1 MKPLRKNKGE
11 WGYINDRRLRV
22 ALITLFMYA
31 CAIGIFLLGIG
42 ITHTRRNLFTVI
54 SVLSILP
61 ASKSLV
67 NMIMFFRFSSL
78 SQGKYTMY
86 STAAGDIPIIYE
98 LPLTTYERTFFAEAV
113 ACTGGSIICFFKP
126 ADGKDTNAEALKAKL
141 KEHIDTVLKNDG
153 HKGFTI
159 KIYDDPE
166 SFTGR
171 LREMNANRAGIDPQR
186 DMSVLNTLKA
196 VSL

>member
-22 ALITLFMYA
+22 TLITLFMYA

-42 ITHTRRNLFTVI
+42 ITHTRKNLFTVI

-78 SQGKYTMY
+78 SREKYTLF
-86 STAAGDIPIIYE
+86 SSAAGDIPIIYE

-126 ADGKDTNAEALKAKL
+126 VADKHAGPDALKTKL
-141 KEHIDTVLKNDG
+141 KEHLDTVLKNDG
-153 HKGFTI
+153 HKGLII

-171 LREMNANRAGIDPQR
+171 LREMNANRAGMDPVR